1 MRVNAIGVQR
11 LKGVSKTGSP
21 FDFARV
27 MFLRPVEVTSG
38 EKFTSQGFGFM
49 QGEIDL
55 SIDALHKFN
64 DVKFPAMLDL
74 ALEQVPDRRGV
85 KSVCVGFAPQVRAA
99 QAA

>member
-1 MRVNAIGVQR
+1 MRVKAIGVQR

-27 MFLRPVEVTSG
+27 MYLRPVEVTSSD
-38 EKFTSQGFGFM
+38 KFSSQGFGFQ

-55 SIDALHKFN
+55 ALDALHKFN
-64 DVKFPAMLDL
+64 DIKFPADLDL

-85 KSVCVGFAPQVRAA
+85 KSVCVGFFA
-99 QAA
+99 QQAKAVA